1 MKQIWVSAQL
11 DVFKGTPQYL
21 KHSLQANKDA
31 LSQLS
36 KAKVSKEFSSTDL
49 YTFYSDQ
56 LSLLYTIGAY
66 LAIEV
71 PSQISEANLKKD
83 TLTSS
88 LTKLQKEC
96 REMSTKEKEAQK
108 EAQRYRE

>member
-1 MKQIWVSAQL
+1 
-11 DVFKGTPQYL
+11 
-21 KHSLQANKDA
+21 
-31 LSQLS
+31 
-36 KAKVSKEFSSTDL
+36 
-49 YTFYSDQ
+49 
-56 LSLLYTIGAY
+56 

-108 EAQRYRE
+108 EA